1 MDIDFNKK
9 RIKKIKNK
17 YNKVIKKINDALLN
31 KSEKDN
37 FNKSE
42 KDNFNKSEKDE
53 YLKYIFL
60 INKTLNQLEVLLDNI
75 NFNLNNINIKKKNKK
90 NLNSEVLENIIM
102 DDAINK
108 YKSFILSYYL
118 LHSEV
123 NRL

>member
-17 YNKVIKKINDALLN
+17 YNKVIKNINDELLN
-31 KSEKDN
+31 KSGKDN
-37 FNKSE
+37 FNKSG
-42 KDNFNKSEKDE
+42 KDNFNKSGKDE

-75 NFNLNNINIKKKNKK
+75 NFNLNNRNITKNNKK

-102 DDAINK
+102 DEAINK
-108 YKSFILSYYL
+108 YKPCIYSYYL

>member
-17 YNKVIKKINDALLN
+17 YNKVIKKINDALL
-31 KSEKDN
+31 
-37 FNKSE
+37 NKSE